1 MMHLIPF
8 IVISI
13 RTPVPTSPS
22 NSTTNFQQIIL
33 IGGIL
38 ILVLISVG
46 MLLSTLEYILI
57 TYFLTVLLF
66 SILAIIGYRKRKNK
80 KPPVNVTV
88 DPPNSVSHSK

>member
-13 RTPVPTSPS
+13 GTPVPTSPS

-66 SILAIIGYRKRKNK
+66 SILAIIGYRKRKKK
-80 KPPVNVTV
+80 KPPVNATV

>member
-13 RTPVPTSPS
+13 RTPVPTSI
-22 NSTTNFQQIIL
+22 NSTTTFQQIVL
-33 IGGIL
+33 ICGIL
-38 ILVLISVG
+38 LLVLFSVG